1 MGDPVSAAG
10 EKREEKL
17 LELRDQIPPAIA
29 KLVSAMLDAALAAA
43 PRKFDEDVPRPAK
56 KGDALAPRITAEQA
70 AEYAREAA
78 SLDRADEMLE
88 ALQEWIKMEL
98 APVRKDLKAQRRR
111 YLRTIDVGRV
121 KVDEEPR
128 RKPPAKKG
136 KATSLEFDLPP
147 LGASLR
153 ADESLTI
160 TKSDLTKAKLRL
172 LDSTTARGQPPA
184 PDEDPVGAL

>member
-1 MGDPVSAAG
+1 MSAAD

-17 LELRDQIPPAIA
+17 LELRDQIPPAIVS
-29 KLVSAMLDAALAAA
+29 LVSAMLDAALAAA

-56 KGDALAPRITAEQA
+56 KGDTLAPRITAEQA
-70 AEYAREAA
+70 AQYAREAA

-88 ALQEWIKMEL
+88 ALQEWIKLEI
-98 APVRKDLKAQRRR
+98 APVRKELKSQRRR

-128 RKPPAKKG
+128 RKPAKG
-136 KATSLEFDLPP
+136 KAKSLEFDLPP

-153 ADESLTI
+153 GDESLTI
-160 TKSDLTKAKLRL
+160 TKHDFTKAKLRL
-172 LDSTTARGQPPA
+172 LDPTARGQPPA
-184 PDEDPVGAL
+184 PSDDEPGGTP

>member
-1 MGDPVSAAG
+1 MSAAD

-17 LELRDQIPPAIA
+17 LELRDQIPPAIV

-56 KGDALAPRITAEQA
+56 KGDTLAPRITAEQA

-88 ALQEWIKMEL
+88 ALQEWVKMEL

-128 RKPPAKKG
+128 RKPPAKG
-136 KATSLEFDLPP
+136 KAKSLEFDLPP

-153 ADESLTI
+153 GDESLTI

-172 LDSTTARGQPPA
+172 LDPTPTARGQPPA
-184 PDEDPVGAL
+184 PDDDPGGAP